1 MKYILIL
8 ISFLFV
14 LTCTAQTK
22 RLIYEDGSTAG
33 IVEEKDLILKHVD
46 TVVVVIDGQSNSI
59 GQQSQSAKTY
69 SQKNVQVW
77 TGSAWTNTL
86 QTGSNPFNANGANN
100 IGLQFALKLAKMR
113 PTSLVRLI
121 ASGNSGQP
129 ISYWLSSPYTGFI
142 NTDNLVLNA
151 IGNAKVDVFIWVQ
164 GESDYNRSRTQYIS
178 DYYTLRSQG
187 WLLTSWYTQ
196 NTRHINVGLY
206 DGSSNVYGFHNET
219 LKQIGSDSIVQTS
232 YAPVFGLGVYDNI
245 HWNNTAIDTIGQ
257 ERVYNAYLST
267 PYAFQQKMTRISQV
281 ESELSVSES
290 LKENL
295 LILRSDADSTGQ
307 NQNQNTIF
315 FDGKY
320 WSGASSASADNY
332 SDAAIT
338 SYKDNVNGAGG
349 AGLLFRTS
357 SSGAGGLQIKARIN
371 KEGVFDALGGF
382 RINGQAQNNLF
393 MVGNG
398 SIFSGRS
405 LASSDVTT
413 ALSPTNRFVF
423 ANANLATMTIN
434 GGDGTS
440 GTNGAYVL
448 FKKDNVSNF
457 FFGNESAAF
466 GGTTNNAV
474 AFVYGSN
481 AFRIAT
487 NSTRQFS
494 VEGNGNV
501 LIGSMLDNGNKFQ
514 VSGNIA
520 GSNIIQGLSLY
531 STATTGTAPLN
542 VLSTTLVNNL
552 NVALLNGQ
560 NAAYYQNATNIN
572 AGTLADARLSSNVAL
587 KNADNS
593 FSVAQTVAAATTAN
607 HALQL
612 GQFNTA
618 VSGSSGTY
626 AKFAGT
632 NSIGNAFLKD
642 DVNGTYFESSAI
654 ERFRMHTD
662 GRVNVGGITNRY
674 SKFNV
679 LGGINADSIIA
690 TIGTFSGI
698 VNVGSLVVGT
708 TNKFITVNTGGLD
721 IPRFT
726 TSSVG
731 SKVIYRP
738 TITAS
743 AADYAVGVETGFL
756 WNTVPTTS
764 EGFKWYGGTTLA
776 ATLTG
781 TGNLTTVG
789 NITATTLTVPST
801 AVSTTNTQ
809 IISYGSGGLLN
820 KQDVKTLPIA
830 PQLGIYTAANNAAST
845 INIDFENQVMAVKPI
860 DITFG
865 NGSINASTITA
876 INMKNGAEYKVYWNS
891 AVFHDVTYS
900 STYFKKID
908 GTALNTCS
916 TCVNHILTFT
926 VISGIAYLTGAMGA
940 TSW

>member
-14 LTCTAQTK
+14 LTCSAQTK

-33 IVEEKDLILKHVD
+33 IVEEKDLILKHSD

-295 LILRSDADSTGQ
+295 LILRSNADSTAQ

-405 LASSDVTT
+405 LSSSDVTT

-457 FFGNESAAF
+457 FLGNESAAF

-501 LIGSMLDNGNKFQ
+501 LIGSMSDNGNKFQ
-514 VSGNIA
+514 VTGNIT

-560 NAAYYQNATNIN
+560 NAAYYTNATNIN
-572 AGTLADARLSSNVAL
+572 AGTLADARLSSNAAL
-587 KNADNS
+587 KNIDNN
-593 FSVAQTVAAATTAN
+593 FSVAQSVAAATTAN

-618 VSGSSGTY
+618 VSGLTNTY
-626 AKFAGT
+626 AKFNGT
-632 NSIGNAFLKD
+632 NSVGNALLKD

-654 ERFRMHTD
+654 ERLRMHTD
-662 GRVNVGGITNRY
+662 GRVNIGGITNRY
-674 SKFNV
+674 SKVNV
-679 LGGINADSIIA
+679 LGGINADSLKVNNYVSLSGPTFFNYA
-690 TIGTFSGI
+690 PNFTPYQDGTDRIYVMKGDGELRSKELRDLL
-698 VNVGSLVVGT
+698 N
-708 TNKFITVNTGGLD
+708 D
-721 IPRFT
+721 I
-726 TSSVG
+726 
-731 SKVIYRP
+731 
-738 TITAS
+738 S
-743 AADYAVGVETGFL
+743 ANDTFA
-756 WNTVPTTS
+756 
-764 EGFKWYGGTTLA
+764 
-776 ATLTG
+776 LTG
-781 TGNLTTVG
+781 TTGGVFSLSSAATTTVDLGVYTNSISTNSVIEFRLVSG
-789 NITATTLTVPST
+789 NPFYDNQQITIMSSKNMTCGQGVKIRLADSGGTSLVQLCNDILSLLTEEYEFASNPLQKFTLTFQYSKKR
-801 AVSTTNTQ
+801 
-809 IISYGSGGLLN
+809 N
-820 KQDVKTLPIA
+820 KWRIA
-830 PQLGIYTAANNAAST
+830 N
-845 INIDFENQVMAVKPI
+845 
-860 DITFG
+860 
-865 NGSINASTITA
+865 
-876 INMKNGAEYKVYWNS
+876 
-891 AVFHDVTYS
+891 
-900 STYFKKID
+900 FKEWGD
-908 GTALNTCS
+908 L
-916 TCVNHILTFT
+916 
-926 VISGIAYLTGAMGA
+926 
-940 TSW
+940 